1 MAQCC
6 DARDGAAF
14 ANVLNVTNV
23 LNNVANVLNNV
34 ANVLNNV
41 TNVLNSITPRVVP
54 RRRSHSSKR
63 PIERIR
69 LFRRESSFFRARRG
83 RRLAPTVGEF

>member
-6 DARDGAAF
+6 DAHDGAAF
-14 ANVLNVTNV
+14 ANVLNVT
-23 LNNVANVLNNV
+23 NVLNNV

-69 LFRRESSFFRARRG
+69 LFRRESCATASR
-83 RRLAPTVGEF
+83 

>member
-14 ANVLNVTNV
+14 
-23 LNNVANVLNNV
+23 ANVLNNV

-69 LFRRESSFFRARRG
+69 LFRRESCATASR
-83 RRLAPTVGEF
+83 

>member
-14 ANVLNVTNV
+14 ANVLNNVAYV
-23 LNNVANVLNNV
+23 LNN
-34 ANVLNNV
+34 
-41 TNVLNSITPRVVP
+41 ITPRVVP

-69 LFRRESSFFRARRG
+69 LFRRESCT
-83 RRLAPTVGEF
+83 TVSR